1 MTGLRK
7 IVFIFLVM
15 MTWNLSGQDCHI
27 RITGQALDK
36 ATLEPLEFTS
46 VAIQEANIYV
56 IADSVGTYVIE
67 GLCPGS
73 YHIQVYHL
81 GCPPAQYFFS
91 IEKDTVVN
99 FYLEHHDE
107 LLREVVV
114 EGKSGSF
121 ELANTQQSI
130 SATAIRDQAGESL
143 ADITKQIA
151 GVRALRNGSGISKP
165 IIHGLYGNRV
175 AIVNNGLIQAG
186 QQWGADH
193 APEIDPNAANI
204 ITVVKGADA
213 IVYGSRALGG
223 ALIVEAGPINRDPH
237 FHGTLGYA
245 YETNGRGHTLTGM
258 TTKSFTN
265 FDLRLTGTFKKFGDH
280 HTPDYFL
287 TNTGNIVD

>member
-1 MTGLRK
+1 MIGLK
-7 IVFIFLVM
+7 KVVFIFLVM
-15 MTWNLSGQDCHI
+15 LVGNLSAQDCHI
-27 RITGQALDK
+27 QIAGQALDK

-56 IADSVGTYVIE
+56 IADSVGAYSIE

-73 YHIQVYHL
+73 YHIHVYHL

-91 IEKDTVVN
+91 IRKDTVVN

-114 EGKSGSF
+114 ESKSGSF

-175 AIVNNGLIQAG
+175 AVVNNGLMQAG
-186 QQWGADH
+186 QQWGTDH
-193 APEIDPNAANI
+193 APEIDPNAAN
-204 ITVVKGADA
+204 
-213 IVYGSRALGG
+213 
-223 ALIVEAGPINRDPH
+223 
-237 FHGTLGYA
+237 
-245 YETNGRGHTLTGM
+245 
-258 TTKSFTN
+258 
-265 FDLRLTGTFKKFGDH
+265 
-280 HTPDYFL
+280 
-287 TNTGNIVD
+287 